1 MKISEDISGLLLIDK
16 PCEWTSFD
24 CVKRIK
30 SVLESGLRARG
41 FKIRHLKVGH
51 SGTLDPFAT
60 GLMVVAVGKCTKTV
74 NTIRD
79 NDKDYVFEIVF
90 GVSSPT
96 LDLDVPESEIVFSE
110 SPAGGFCPVDPD
122 FLEEIL
128 CEFRGGISQVPPAFS
143 ALKVDGK
150 RAYHL
155 ARAGEN
161 FKIESRMVRVDFLDV
176 LENSLK
182 EVSIFSRTLHLPV
195 VKLFATVS
203 KGTYIRS
210 LVRDIGEKLCMP
222 ATVLSLR
229 RTRVGRFKLDGDL
242 PVVKFSRETT
252 FEELVAS
259 LRRFPTG
266 QLIPLLLQYR

>member
-1 MKISEDISGLLLIDK
+1 MEISVPISGFLLIDK
-16 PCEWTSFD
+16 PHGWTSFD

-30 SVLESGLRARG
+30 SVLESGMRARG

-60 GLMVVAVGKCTKTV
+60 GLMVIAVGKCTKTI

-96 LDLDVPESEIVFSE
+96 LDLDAPESDIVFTG
-110 SPAGGFCPVDPD
+110 SPAGDFCPVDPD

-128 CEFRGGISQVPPAFS
+128 CKFRGEISQVPPIFS

-161 FKIESRMVRVDFLDV
+161 FEMESRMVRVDVLDV

-182 EVSIFSRTLHLPV
+182 EVSISSQTLTLPV

-210 LVRDIGEKLCMP
+210 LARDIGEKLGMP

-229 RTRVGRFKLDGDL
+229 RTRVGVLALGDDL

-252 FEELVAS
+252 FEEIAAS
-259 LRRFPTG
+259 M
-266 QLIPLLLQYR
+266 IEAEMCLQ

>member
-1 MKISEDISGLLLIDK
+1 MEISGNLSGLLLIDK
-16 PCEWTSFD
+16 PREWTSFD
-24 CVKRIK
+24 CVKRVK

-60 GLMVVAVGKCTKTV
+60 GLMVIAVGKCTKTV
-74 NTIRD
+74 STIRD

-96 LDLDVPESEIVFSE
+96 LDLDAPESEIVFTE
-110 SPAGGFCPVDPD
+110 HVLTEVPAGGLCPIDAD
-122 FLEEIL
+122 FLEETL
-128 CEFRGGISQVPPAFS
+128 HKFRGAISQVPPVFS

-161 FKIESRMVRVDFLDV
+161 FKMESRMVRVDVLNV

-182 EVSIFSRTLHLPV
+182 EVSISSRTLRLPV

-210 LVRDIGEKLCMP
+210 LARDIGEKLNMP

-229 RTRVGRFKLDGDL
+229 RTRVGVAALGGDL

-252 FEELVAS
+252 FEEIALGMVEAGS
-259 LRRFPTG
+259 M
-266 QLIPLLLQYR
+266 